1 MHDCI
6 TKDDR
11 RLSCASIDEGK
22 TVAVV
27 VANDLT
33 KAFDSLNHK
42 LVIAKLKAYGFWGRS
57 SKPDEKLPTLSAP
70 TSEN

>member
-6 TKDDR
+6 TRYDR
-11 RLSCASIDEGK
+11 RLACASINEGK

-27 VANDLT
+27 VANDLS

-42 LVIAKLKAYGFWGRS
+42 LVIAKLKAYRFWGRS
-57 SKPDEKLPTLSAP
+57 SKPDEKLPTSSAP
-70 TSEN
+70 KSEN